1 MPPAPGLARP
11 APGLRNLYSPGRA
24 LLRADSSRYGTG
36 PPIRAILRPTMGMP
50 PIALE
55 GASIVFIGSF
65 NPAIFHPSW
74 YVAEGL
80 WSKTEMENAE
90 VGVITADICSF
101 RTEQYALHALNN
113 RFMISTTQVPLYD
126 SLRDL
131 AVGTFKILRH
141 TPLAK
146 LGLNRE
152 VHFQL
157 DSEEVWHAIE
167 QKLAPKEHWQPILKN
182 PGMRALT
189 IEGMRPDN
197 LDGAVHVRVEPSNRI
212 ENGLFVEV
220 NDHFE
225 VDDTL
230 ARSAKAI
237 RSIAQEQWTES
248 LRRSD
253 DIIQHI
259 GSLC

>member
-1 MPPAPGLARP
+1 M
-11 APGLRNLYSPGRA
+11 
-24 LLRADSSRYGTG
+24 GT
-36 PPIRAILRPTMGMP
+36 P

-80 WSKTEMENAE
+80 WSKTELENAE
-90 VGVITADICSF
+90 VGVIAADTCSF
-101 RTEQYALHALNN
+101 RTEQYTLQALNN
-113 RFMISTTQVPLYD
+113 RFMISTAQPPLYD

-131 AVGTFKILRH
+131 AIGTFRILRH

-146 LGLNRE
+146 LGLNRDF
-152 VHFQL
+152 HFRL
-157 DSEEVWHAIE
+157 EAEEAWHAIGH
-167 QKLAPKEHWQPILKN
+167 KLAPKEHWNPILNN
-182 PGMRALT
+182 PGMRSLA
-189 IEGMRPDN
+189 IEGTRPDG
-197 LDGAVHVRVEPSNRI
+197 LDGAVNVRVEPSNRI
-212 ENGLFVEV
+212 ENGLFVEI

-230 ARSAKAI
+230 AKSASAI
-237 RSIAQEQWTES
+237 LSIAEEQWAES

-253 DIIQHI
+253 EIIQHI
-259 GSLC
+259 GELC

>member
-1 MPPAPGLARP
+1 
-11 APGLRNLYSPGRA
+11 
-24 LLRADSSRYGTG
+24 
-36 PPIRAILRPTMGMP
+36 MGMP

-74 YVAEGL
+74 YVAQEL
-80 WSKTEMENAE
+80 WSETELENAKVE
-90 VGVITADICSF
+90 IIAADTCSF
-101 RTEQYALHALNN
+101 RTEQYTLQALNN
-113 RFMISTTQVPLYD
+113 RFMISTAQVPLYD

-131 AVGTFKILRH
+131 AIGTFRILRH

-146 LGLNRE
+146 LGLNRDF
-152 VHFQL
+152 HFRL
-157 DSEEVWHAIE
+157 ESEEAWHAIGH
-167 QKLAPKEHWQPILKN
+167 KLAPKEHWEPILEN
-182 PGMRALT
+182 PGTRSLA
-189 IEGMRPDN
+189 IEGTRPGG
-197 LDGAVHVRVEPSNRI
+197 LAGAVNVRVEPSSEI
-212 ENGLFVEV
+212 KHGLFVAI

-225 VDDTL
+225 VDDNS

-237 RSIAQEQWTES
+237 LSIAEEQWSES
-248 LRRSD
+248 QRRAD

>member
-1 MPPAPGLARP
+1 ME
-11 APGLRNLYSPGRA
+11 
-24 LLRADSSRYGTG
+24 T
-36 PPIRAILRPTMGMP
+36 P

-80 WSKTEMENAE
+80 WSKTELENAE
-90 VGVITADICSF
+90 VGVIAADTCSF
-101 RTEQYALHALNN
+101 RTEQYTLQALNN
-113 RFMISTTQVPLYD
+113 RFMISTAQPPLYD

-131 AVGTFKILRH
+131 AIGTFRILRH

-182 PGMRALT
+182 PGMRALM
-189 IEGMRPDN
+189 IEGMRPDG
-197 LDGAVHVRVEPSNRI
+197 LAGAVNVRVEPSNRI
-212 ENGLFVEV
+212 ENGLFVEI

-230 ARSAKAI
+230 ARSASAI
-237 RSIAQEQWTES
+237 LSIAEEQWPES
-248 LRRSD
+248 QRRAD
-253 DIIQHI
+253 EIIRHI
-259 GSLC
+259 GGLC

>member
-1 MPPAPGLARP
+1 
-11 APGLRNLYSPGRA
+11 
-24 LLRADSSRYGTG
+24 
-36 PPIRAILRPTMGMP
+36 MGMP
-50 PIALE
+50 QIALE
-55 GASIVFIGSF
+55 GVSIVFIGSF

-80 WSKTEMENAE
+80 WSKTELENAE
-90 VGVITADICSF
+90 VDVIAADICSF
-101 RTEQYALHALNN
+101 HTEQYTLRALND
-113 RFMISTTQVPLYD
+113 RFMVSTTQAPLYE

-131 AVGTFKILRH
+131 AVGTFRVLKH

-146 LGLNRE
+146 LGINRH
-152 VHFQL
+152 VHLQL
-157 DSEEVWHAIE
+157 ASEEAWHAIGH
-167 QKLAPKEHWQPILKN
+167 KLAPKGHWNPILKN

-189 IEGMRPDN
+189 IVGMRSDH

-225 VDDTL
+225 VEDAL
-230 ARSAKAI
+230 ARSANAI
-237 RSIAQEQWTES
+237 LSIAEEQWTES

-253 DIIQHI
+253 EIIRHI

>member
-1 MPPAPGLARP
+1 M
-11 APGLRNLYSPGRA
+11 
-24 LLRADSSRYGTG
+24 GT
-36 PPIRAILRPTMGMP
+36 P

-80 WSKTEMENAE
+80 WSKTELENAKVE
-90 VGVITADICSF
+90 SIADDACSF
-101 RTEQYALHALNN
+101 RTEQYTLQVLNN
-113 RFMISTTQVPLYD
+113 RFMISTTQPPLYD

-152 VHFQL
+152 VHLQL
-157 DSEEVWHAIE
+157 EAEEVWHAIGH
-167 QKLAPKEHWQPILKN
+167 KLAPKQHWQPILKN
-182 PGMRALT
+182 PGMRALM
-189 IEGMRPDN
+189 IEGMRPDR
-197 LDGAVHVRVEPSNRI
+197 LAGAVYVRVEPSNRI